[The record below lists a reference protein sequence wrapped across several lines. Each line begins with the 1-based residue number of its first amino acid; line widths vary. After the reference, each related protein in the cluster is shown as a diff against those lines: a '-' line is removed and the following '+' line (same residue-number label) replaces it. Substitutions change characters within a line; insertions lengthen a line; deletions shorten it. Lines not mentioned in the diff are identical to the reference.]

1 MLMKKIENV
10 GKFAKHTTE
19 AHNALL
25 KAIPSWVYEKNMQ
38 YGIIGNK
45 NLPNI
50 MEDVFRKIY
59 EGSISFSFGIRQTF
73 IDSDIPMWHNDFF
86 SSIISVSGHKIIS
99 TNEVEEL
106 SKYVVSKTGM
116 NDSLIQDKVRSGFLE
131 EDLFFAILYLLI
143 FKPES
148 GKEFLNLELKK
159 DKLYLFHVNLD
170 SLKKVSITIFWNDGK
185 WMLSATDF
193 NFISSWDEGR
203 IFVYFC
209 RNY

>member
-1 MLMKKIENV
+1 MKKIENV